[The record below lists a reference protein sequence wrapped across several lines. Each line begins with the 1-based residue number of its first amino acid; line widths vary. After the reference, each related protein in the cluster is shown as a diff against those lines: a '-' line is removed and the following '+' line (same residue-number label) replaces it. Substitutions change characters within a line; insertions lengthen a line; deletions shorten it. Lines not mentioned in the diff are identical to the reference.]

1 MKLRQVVSLIAGFT
15 VMLVNGS
22 LYIYGAL
29 TPYLVT
35 FLRNKGKTYFIIGNQ
50 TVTVSDLSIILTMT
64 IIFTNVGIYCNNFKI
79 LTFSNKMTSLITVI
93 GISAS
98 VFVQSFVDNFIG
110 YILIYGIIFGF
121 FIGYGYLAS
130 LKNCYEHL
138 PNRKGQKYQIQG
150 YAVELVSRDLAL
162 GPFSSILSF
171 WPS

>member
-1 MKLRQVVSLIAGFT
+1 
-15 VMLVNGS
+15 
-22 LYIYGAL
+22 
-29 TPYLVT
+29 
-35 FLRNKGKTYFIIGNQ
+35 
-50 TVTVSDLSIILTMT
+50 MT

-138 PNRKGQKYQIQG
+138 PNRKG
-150 YAVELVSRDLAL
+150 
-162 GPFSSILSF
+162 
-171 WPS
+171 